1 MNTDGRF
8 FDPANAFDHP
18 MTAAITAGI
27 LTLLLVAP
35 IVVTILN
42 RAGRLSPAVYAELRR
57 RCITWVVIVV
67 AMLPPILIGK
77 LTVVL
82 LSLALCLLCY
92 CEYARATGLFRE
104 RTMNNVVII
113 GIILI
118 HFAVLDN
125 HYRLFVAV
133 WPVTAAFIAASAL
146 FPDRPEGYIQR
157 VALAIFGFL
166 MFGIWLSHFA
176 YFANEPNFRPLLLWL
191 LVGVELNDVFAYL
204 AGRLFGRRKFCPN
217 TSPNKT
223 TAGAVGAMILTTLLV
238 AVLGHFIFLAQ
249 PIDTVVHLVSLGLI
263 ISIAGQFGDLMLSSI
278 KRDLGIKDMATT
290 LPGHGGL
297 LDRFDSLLLAAPAVF
312 YFINYVQGVAR
323 NVPAHLITGSWGI
336 P

>member
-1 MNTDGRF
+1 M
-8 FDPANAFDHP
+8 
-18 MTAAITAGI
+18 
-27 LTLLLVAP
+27 LT
-35 IVVTILN
+35 
-42 RAGRLSPAVYAELRR
+42 
-57 RCITWVVIVV
+57 
-67 AMLPPILIGK
+67 PILIGK

-92 CEYARATGLFRE
+92 CEYVRATGLFRE
-104 RTMNNVVII
+104 RAMNNVVII

-118 HFAVLDN
+118 HCAALDN
-125 HYRLFVAV
+125 NYRLFVAV
-133 WPVTAAFIAASAL
+133 WPVTAAFIVASAL

-157 VALAIFGFL
+157 VALAVFGFL

-176 YFANEPNFRPLLLWL
+176 YFANEPNFRPILLWL

-278 KRDLGIKDMATT
+278 KRDLGIKDMGTT

-312 YFINYVQGVAR
+312 YFINHVQGVAR
-323 NVPAHLITGSWGI
+323 NVPAHIVTGSLGM